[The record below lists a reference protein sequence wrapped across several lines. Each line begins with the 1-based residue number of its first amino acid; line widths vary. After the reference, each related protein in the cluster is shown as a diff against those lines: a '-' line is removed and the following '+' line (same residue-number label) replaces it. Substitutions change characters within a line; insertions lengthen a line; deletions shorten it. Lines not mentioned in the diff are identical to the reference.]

1 MRAAAI
7 NSKLESVQCPF
18 CRSYTNKPSALIVC
32 SECKTYYHRECWF
45 QNQGCSV
52 FGCNGI
58 MREFNHGASEPKWL
72 TALRVLVFGFIVF
85 SFASLQVSQ
94 SLFVNILFA
103 AWAILFMPTAPML
116 LLAEIICL
124 YQFYEHPEMRAKYGR
139 PLYHI
144 LSLSGY
150 CIIIF
155 LFFISIFLLPFM
167 I

>member
-7 NSKLESVQCPF
+7 NFKLESVHCPF
-18 CRSYTNKPSALIVC
+18 CRSHTEKPSALIVC
-32 SECKTYYHRECWF
+32 SECKTYYHRECWL

-52 FGCNGI
+52 FGCDGRMHELKN
-58 MREFNHGASEPKWL
+58 NVSEPGWL
-72 TALRVLVFGFIVF
+72 TALRILVFGFIVF

-94 SLFVNILFA
+94 SILVNVLFA
-103 AWAILFMPTAPML
+103 IWAILFMPAAPAL

-124 YQFYEHPEMRAKYGR
+124 YQFYEHPGMRAKYGR
-139 PLYHI
+139 PLYHV

-150 CIIIF
+150 SIIIF
-155 LFFISIFLLPFM
+155 LFFISMFLIPFM